1 MIMLRRIFLSNKTLY
16 AIMFSVAV
24 ICSVLFGYSIGT
36 AGTAPSANG
45 SPDGGT
51 VTLSYTQSGT
61 KYKKTYHHAKVA
73 SLSHGAGL
81 VVITQS
87 GKRILPAKNITVSYS
102 KSAIND
108 KLEDY

>member
-24 ICSVLFGYSIGT
+24 IYSVLFGFMIGK
-36 AGTAPSANG
+36 ALSANG

-61 KYKKTYHHAKVA
+61 KHEKTYHHAKVA
-73 SLSHGAGL
+73 SLSEGGGL
-81 VVITQS
+81 VVITHS
-87 GKRILPAKNITVSYS
+87 GKRILPGKNITVTYS

-108 KLEDY
+108 KYEDY

>member
-1 MIMLRRIFLSNKTLY
+1 MIMMRRIFLSNKTLY
-16 AIMFSVAV
+16 AIMFSVVV
-24 ICSVLFGYSIGT
+24 ICSVLFGYAI
-36 AGTAPSANG
+36 GTAPSANG

-73 SLSHGAGL
+73 SLSNGGGL

-87 GKRILPAKNITVSYS
+87 GKRILPAKNITVTYS
-102 KSAIND
+102 KSAINN
-108 KLEDY
+108 KYEDY

>member
-36 AGTAPSANG
+36 ASSENG

>member
-1 MIMLRRIFLSNKTLY
+1 
-16 AIMFSVAV
+16 MFSVVV
-24 ICSVLFGYSIGT
+24 ICSVLFGYAI
-36 AGTAPSANG
+36 GTAPSASG
-45 SPDGGT
+45 SSGGGT

-102 KSAIND
+102 KSAISD

>member
-24 ICSVLFGYSIGT
+24 ICSVLFGYAIGT
-36 AGTAPSANG
+36 ATSENG

>member
-1 MIMLRRIFLSNKTLY
+1 
-16 AIMFSVAV
+16 MFSVAV
-24 ICSVLFGYSIGT
+24 ICSVLFGYAIS
-36 AGTAPSANG
+36 TAPSANG

-87 GKRILPAKNITVSYS
+87 GKRILPSKNITVSYS